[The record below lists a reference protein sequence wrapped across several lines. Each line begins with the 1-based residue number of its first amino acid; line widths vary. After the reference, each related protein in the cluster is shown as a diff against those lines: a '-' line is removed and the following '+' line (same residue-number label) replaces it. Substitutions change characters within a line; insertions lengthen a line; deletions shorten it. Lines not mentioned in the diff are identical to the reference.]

1 MVYAAPASQDMFLG
15 NRKLDKGN
23 IWYSDFKPWLDIYRE
38 AAVNGLAGN
47 AFFLQDVIVIDFKQ
61 HRFGIATPTK

>member
-1 MVYAAPASQDMFLG
+1 M
-15 NRKLDKGN
+15 DKGN